1 MGFQDRAQLDNIRK
15 GSLLHDVGKIA
26 IPDSILKKVKP
37 LTAKEWEKIKL
48 HPALGYGLIK
58 EIKMVDEVGNIILY
72 HHERYDGKGYPKRL
86 KEDKI
91 PVEARIF
98 ALADALDAI
107 TSHRP
112 YRKERSFKTAKK
124 EIQNNSESQFD
135 PKVVEAFS
143 SVELDSWEKIRY
155 ETTKLLPHMEK
166 FMM

>member
-1 MGFQDRAQLDNIRK
+1 
-15 GSLLHDVGKIA
+15 
-26 IPDSILKKVKP
+26 
-37 LTAKEWEKIKL
+37 
-48 HPALGYGLIK
+48 LGYGLIK

-72 HHERYDGKGYPKRL
+72 HHERYDGTGYPKRL
-86 KEDKI
+86 KKDKI

-124 EIQNNSESQFD
+124 EIQNNSGSQFD
-135 PKVVEAFS
+135 PAVVEAFS

-155 ETTKLLPHMEK
+155 ETTKLLPHMQG
-166 FMM
+166 FIQHCDL